1 MPKSPEMV
9 RAEAE
14 YSPPESFEEN
24 WIIEDSA
31 EAIGLVVVFDPA
43 AQTPIEWLEGDLLV
57 LASHEAELVPELVER
72 SLESARKV
80 GAKRIGL
87 WTISRMHHANELL
100 ARMGFER
107 NQVAPVSR
115 LDLTQPV
122 PARLRRK
129 AESASKLGLRTAS
142 IAQLQREG
150 FNWMRRLYDA
160 TSEMRQDMP
169 SAEPIVDVPF
179 EHYVKSIEYESLFRR
194 DLMFATLDGDR
205 IVAYTRVV
213 PSASED
219 TVLTG
224 MTGVARSHR
233 RMGLATALKVA
244 SIDLMASEGRRYL
257 VTDNDERNP
266 MFQLNLE
273 LGFQRVFE
281 FWRFNFTLD

>member
-1 MPKSPEMV
+1 MPKSPDMV

-24 WIIEDSA
+24 WLIEENDEPVA
-31 EAIGLVVVFDPA
+31 MAVLFDPS
-43 AQTPIEWLEGDLLV
+43 AQNPIEWLEGDILV
-57 LASHEAELVPELVER
+57 LASHEASLVPELIER
-72 SLESARKV
+72 SFESANRAKV
-80 GAKRIGL
+80 KRLGL
-87 WTISRMHHANELL
+87 WTISRMLTAHDLL
-100 ARMGFER
+100 TGRGFAV

-115 LDLTQPV
+115 LDLAKPL
-122 PARLRRK
+122 PDRLRRK
-129 AESASKLGLRTAS
+129 AEDAAKLGLRTAS
-142 IAQLQREG
+142 IAQLESEG
-150 FNWMRRLYDA
+150 FDWKRKLYDS

-169 SAEPIVDVPF
+169 SAEPNLDIPF
-179 EHYVKSIEYESLFRR
+179 EHYVNSIADESLFRR

-224 MTGVARSHR
+224 MTGVVRSHR
-233 RMGLATALKVA
+233 RRGLATALKVA
-244 SIDLMASEGRRYL
+244 SIDLMAAEGKRYL

-273 LGFQRVFE
+273 LGFEKIFE
-281 FWRFNFTLD
+281 FWRYNIAIS